1 MLDLAAVRV
10 VRERAAGM
18 QMQMQGV
25 AILGQQRELEGSFT
39 L

>member
-18 QMQMQGV
+18 QMQMQGLV
-25 AILGQQRELEGSFT
+25 QPEGDG
-39 L
+39 LLQARLLL